1 MKMKHDVKTVKGFLD
16 YIYDFYKEMKNFEIN
31 IMYEG
36 KITHQ
41 ITKAFTTLTELD
53 LEKQEESEK
62 VKRKVF
68 HVMVE
73 SLQNITKHA
82 VPTGKVKEE
91 EAGRGIFVVTKGD
104 GFYTIITG
112 NLTSNESVV
121 ELSKILH
128 NVNSLNKD
136 ELKDLYKKQIKN
148 GRQLSERG
156 GAGLG
161 FIDIARKTG
170 NPIDYNIIPMPDEEN
185 SFFILGV
192 KINIQ

>member
-1 MKMKHDVKTVKGFLD
+1 MNHLNLLRMKHDVQTVKGFLD

-41 ITKAFTTLTELD
+41 ITKAFTALTELD

-82 VPTGKVKEE
+82 VPTGKIKDEE
-91 EAGRGIFVVTKGD
+91 TGRGIFVVTKEY
-104 GFYTIITG
+104 FFAIIFEYC
-112 NLTSNESVV
+112 S
-121 ELSKILH
+121 
-128 NVNSLNKD
+128 
-136 ELKDLYKKQIKN
+136 
-148 GRQLSERG
+148 
-156 GAGLG
+156 
-161 FIDIARKTG
+161 
-170 NPIDYNIIPMPDEEN
+170 
-185 SFFILGV
+185 
-192 KINIQ
+192 